1 MQRSYFYGSHD
12 QRAYDNAFL
21 HPEALRSVPLYIGVL
36 SFKGPKSKGLTSS
49 SVKFSGLTSRCLY
62 MLRGFTSSGLD
73 LLLEVLTSKG
83 FTNWS
88 ISSRNRMTRGLTFR
102 GLTSSSPTVRDLTSS
117 GLYDQGFFHPGVSRS
132 VLLWIGVFISRC
144 LTSRGHA
151 FRGLSSSCLT
161 YPEVSRSGVLR
172 PVVWRP
178 WALPSGLLY
187 PWVLPPRVLRQGVLH
202 PADLRKSSTVLSAH
216 SVRTQTY
223 FRSTLPPDIRL
234 CSQAAPR
241 ALAFSF
247 DVTVIFAKSTW

>member
-132 VLLWIGVFISRC
+132 VLL
-144 LTSRGHA
+144 
-151 FRGLSSSCLT
+151 
-161 YPEVSRSGVLR
+161 
-172 PVVWRP
+172 
-178 WALPSGLLY
+178 
-187 PWVLPPRVLRQGVLH
+187 
-202 PADLRKSSTVLSAH
+202 
-216 SVRTQTY
+216 
-223 FRSTLPPDIRL
+223 
-234 CSQAAPR
+234 
-241 ALAFSF
+241 
-247 DVTVIFAKSTW
+247 